1 MRYEYYYLH
10 FTDEKLKHKQIKWL
24 TQAHMASLWQS
35 LLLNPGSLDFE
46 FILVLIILF

>member
-1 MRYEYYYLH
+1 MSTIISILQMR
-10 FTDEKLKHKQIKWL
+10 KLKHKHIKWL

-46 FILVLIILF
+46 FILLLIILF